1 MSSTNLYKLINIW
14 YYITIVFLAFLVIK
28 FAFPILLPFIF
39 AIIVAAVLKS
49 PINFLERKLKLKRSF
64 VSFVT
69 VTIVLLTVLSS
80 MGLLFYSVYD
90 WLSETLEY
98 LPKLLPALTS
108 FTENA
113 TNFFTILGESLP
125 ESFESTLKNLPSK
138 IIEGVTDWITST
150 LSRFAKG
157 IPDGFITV
165 FITILSSYLVTR
177 DYNKLSAFFKSTV
190 SATVYNNIIK
200 TKRLFFTKTVGII
213 KGYSIITILT
223 FLQLYIGFGLLNIHH
238 ASAIAAV
245 TAIVDLLPILGV
257 GAILIPWAVIL
268 FITGEI
274 LQGVG
279 LLILYSVVTVIHNI
293 IAPKIVANQIKLDA
307 LTVLA
312 SMYIGYSLIG
322 FVGLIFAPLIT
333 SVARDLIMNEKTEP
347 TKAQL

>member
-1 MSSTNLYKLINIW
+1 LSSTNLYKLINIW

>member
-14 YYITIVFLAFLVIK
+14 YYITIVFLLFLAIK
-28 FAFPILLPFIF
+28 FALPILLPFLL
-39 AIIVAAVLKS
+39 AIIVAAILKS
-49 PINFLERKLKLKRSF
+49 PINFLESKLNLKRGF
-64 VSFVT
+64 VSFTT
-69 VTIVLLTVLSS
+69 VTIVLLIILSS
-80 MGLLFYSVYD
+80 VGLLFYSVYD

-98 LPKLLPALTS
+98 LPKLLPALTK

-113 TNFFTILGESLP
+113 TNSIAILGESLP
-125 ESFESTLKNLPSK
+125 ESFESTLKQLPGK
-138 IIEGVTDWITST
+138 IIEGVTDWITGA
-150 LSRFAKG
+150 LSSFAKG
-157 IPDGFITV
+157 IPDGFLTII
-165 FITILSSYLVTR
+165 ITILSSYLITR
-177 DYNKLSAFFKSTV
+177 DYNKLGAFFKSAVPTKI
-190 SATVYNNIIK
+190 YDNIIK
-200 TKRLFFTKTVGII
+200 TKKLFFAKTVGII
-213 KGYSIITILT
+213 KGYTIITLLT
-223 FLQLYIGFGLLNIHH
+223 FVQLYIGLEFLNVNH

-257 GAILIPWAVIL
+257 GAVLVPWAVIS
-268 FITGEI
+268 FIVGDV

-312 SMYIGYSLIG
+312 SMYIGYSLVG
-322 FVGLIFAPLIT
+322 FGGLIFAPLIT